1 MSRRCFFIQ
10 VMSGEDRS
18 LNVDDGEEQEGDNE
32 MQDEDGLE
40 PSDLLDKKIS
50 DLQVAVSFVLY
61 ELLDFSG
68 L

>member
-1 MSRRCFFIQ
+1 MSRRSFFIQ

>member
-1 MSRRCFFIQ
+1 
-10 VMSGEDRS
+10 MSGEDRS